1 MRTNAKKRFLAWTL
15 AFLMVFTYV
24 PATAYA
30 TDTVDAAPA
39 ETAAV
44 EDVAPATETAPAAE
58 TSEEP
63 AVVDVEADVV
73 VAEEAAAEE
82 TSTETEEP
90 ATGTE
95 EEISVLDG
103 QILIHNDKANGL
115 LKNGT
120 VTVTATGAA
129 LQKVTNTVTITNKS
143 GKKVMLTFD
152 YLADN
157 YNAFS
162 EANANGSIDGKV
174 LDAGES
180 ISMYITSKTSGTAT
194 LTLSNFVLEDVADSA
209 DMTFTFDDKMG
220 SITVAGEKV
229 ASGTKKTTTYAEG
242 LALTA
247 EPAAGAEFLGWIN
260 AETGRIF
267 STEAEFNLKPTKS
280 AEVEAVFVNDKS
292 GSYYMAG
299 TTFIFTDLDKATA
312 KAAALD
318 KRVVTLLNDVTLA
331 KGDHVIPAGVTLL
344 VPFDKD
350 NTLYTTNPKGV
361 HGSYQTP
368 KAYRTLTLEDGANLI
383 VNGAVSLSANHNAA
397 NGGAQA
403 SGAPTGNVSFM
414 DMEKGS
420 TVTVKD
426 GGALYAYGFIVG
438 EGAVKVE
445 SGAVVYENFQIEDFR
460 GGTVT
465 SNMATNNKGVLPIAQ
480 YYVQNIEVPMTLEAG
495 ATEFCYTSLYIS
507 SMVFG
512 SAVKFISNENAMFN
526 LEEGFVTKS
535 YDGKKDRLVVE
546 GNGDMSLSPITVE
559 LEGQKINSKA
569 FELPI
574 NGNIT
579 VKVNT
584 GDVEINQDI
593 ALLPGSEIEI
603 AEGATCTLGKGVNV
617 YTYDADQWGTYL
629 GSANAKIL
637 PVTYAPGKEY
647 NRTEK
652 DLVDASIIVNG
663 KLDAADGFLYTTTD
677 AKMEKGHA
685 NIYSTGNG
693 VIDIQSGT
701 QEYTYQTIQDGYNS
715 EYVEIYLLPAN
726 LVNGDGSHV
735 QTLETGVGTYTYAN
749 GTWACSHEV
758 KEEKVTKE
766 ATCTED
772 GLKTV
777 TCKCEIPHT
786 YIATIPAAHDLT
798 AVDRKE
804 PTCTEDGYTAGG
816 QCSKCDY
823 VENKEELPALGHTE
837 EAVKDVKPTCTETG
851 LEGKVICSVCKTV
864 LNEGTVIKALGHDW
878 DGGYVSVKPTVEKE
892 GQKVLT
898 CNECGETKTE
908 VIEKL
913 EERTISDY
921 ETFIEMATILEDLA
935 YEYTFTDKG
944 IGKDP
949 ANLFIKYIRTGVDRY
964 NSGSWQIMA
973 GYEDAGFADYV
984 AKWEADYNAANE
996 EKIYVTA
1003 LKNLENFNLPSG
1015 DYVDI
1020 GHMFGTMDIS
1030 YTNIDSVNHADVSG
1044 WAGDTTDL
1052 LSTADYY
1059 GDKGELEDCVDKI
1072 YRNYLCKSLDKE
1084 DIFSSTDML
1093 GDLDG
1098 FYVIQQLKNNDYE
1111 KGFIAKT
1118 MKAYFNEEL
1127 SEETRAKFFLE
1138 NRLNCGTTRE
1148 AVREAVYN
1156 AYTSNSVIATL
1167 EGTREFQSDEATLD
1181 TLRRACCYAFA
1192 DYICRLAG
1200 DFVDVTDNPYYEVYS
1215 AKYSNLAP
1223 GISQEIKSAK
1233 TADNKEM
1240 MYYVATADITR
1251 DDVNVY
1257 ANYASRP
1264 VDVLGTDEN
1273 GKPKYDWQM
1282 TRVLDQAQKAQN
1294 KFGDPTSKDYIEN
1307 YNVITAINADGFNM
1321 QTGEPGGLLVMDG
1334 KEYHGVDGGGFFG
1347 IMKDGTAVL
1356 GTQDE
1361 YNTIYKDKVAEGV
1374 GGFGTLLVKEGQIAQ
1389 TPSSDYYANRA
1400 SRTAVGI
1407 TKTGKVVFLVVDGR
1421 QNSSVGGSMEEI
1433 AQIML
1438 EAGCWSA
1445 INLDGGGST
1454 TYVGRPEGTDGLD
1467 VINVP
1472 SDGIQRSVSTT
1483 LMMVS
1488 TAPSS
1493 TAFDHAVLETATNYM
1508 SKGSEMQVT
1517 AKGVSATGNST
1528 DLPENTTWAVSNDKA
1543 TISKDGVLTAVS
1555 NGTVDVQLKDGD
1567 KIVGKKTIT
1576 IVVPDKVTFSK
1587 SSVNVVYGSSVTL
1600 PVKAYYEGKLVTVN
1614 PGDFDF
1620 VIGNAAAGTIKGFE
1634 FTAAEGTGIRNT
1646 NVTLTVKGTAAS
1658 GTIAVRLYN
1667 QGEATFDFDKA
1678 TGGTREFAWDRQVS
1692 NAFPGENNGY
1702 YVDDEKKAMTTTY
1715 TFAIDMTQIPIPEK
1729 LADLT
1734 YMLPG
1739 SDLPD
1744 ACAWTFLCNLAGRI
1758 SDLTQVTAVIDFDD
1772 NVDID
1777 YKDVKIVTDYFKL
1790 NKEATTFDAET
1801 NTLTLKMNWVRQFAA
1816 IDYEMANPICIVT
1829 GLKITPKADAKW
1841 DENKTLQITNK
1852 GTISYEAYMK
1862 ASSLYTF
1869 ANNPANQQR
1878 YDLYPYE
1885 NDYIMING
1893 DQDKGGK
1900 FGATYCYYSDT
1911 YSLINS
1917 TKKGWIGENGGQAYY
1932 KDGQKLTGL
1941 QLINGFYYDF
1951 GEEGWIKSR
1960 DDKYSGFITNKD
1972 KTYSYA
1978 RDGVLVGGWVQVEDD
1993 YYYFAHDTKKNLSG
2007 KHTLEVTT
2015 QTQLNINSGTGK
2027 PKEYLVITEDI
2038 EYEFD
2043 AKGKVTP
2050 RWYTDPDDGKTYY
2063 YVGPQCLCWKQGIE
2077 IDGKIYYIARSGMV
2091 YKGLVGIQVVKADP
2105 AQYYILDKQTGE
2117 FIQKCLGFVQYNGL
2131 TYYFPD
2137 PLTEIKKD
2145 KDGNSVYT
2153 ADQLYNGRLKGFH
2166 QLDGKYYLFG
2176 EKGAMKFG
2184 KQDISAFNPDGCPT
2198 LTFDKAA
2205 GGYAV
2210 DVNGEAVTSLTHNY
2224 VKAYIAP
2231 TATTKGG
2238 WALQC
2243 ENCGDISK
2251 WTKVQTYKQYVNAT
2265 TIKGSSKAAI
2275 KDETITLTWKAN
2287 SEAKMTR
2294 YDVYR
2299 SKTGKA
2305 GSYAKVATVK
2315 TAKYVDKKAT
2325 PGTKYY
2331 YKVQG
2336 VSVVKNVGYKTKF
2349 SNVMS
2354 NKVPKA
2360 TAKFV
2365 KNSKVKGVKAAFIAK
2380 GVKLTWE
2387 APRFKAKGY
2396 EIWRATAKNGKYT
2409 KVKTVTGL
2417 QCKDTKNTKVGKVYW
2432 YKVRAYKMVNGK
2444 KVYSAYSAKVSKKV
2458 LNKQNANIYNSVNG
2472 IDGITNVK
2480 AAAVDGGIKVTWS
2493 KKAAVK
2499 ANQYEI
2505 WRAVKGGK
2513 YVKVATVNKAASV
2526 NKNITFT
2533 DKKAAKGKTYNY
2545 KVIGKRTVAGVTAKT
2560 KASAVVSAVR

>member
-30 TDTVDAAPA
+30 TDTVDAVPA
-39 ETAAV
+39 ETAV
-44 EDVAPATETAPAAE
+44 TEDVTPVA
-58 TSEEP
+58 EP
-63 AVVDVEADVV
+63 AP
-73 VAEEAAAEE
+73 AEE
-82 TSTETEEP
+82 TSGTETP
-90 ATGTE
+90 ATAAVAAEIEVSEETPAPAIEAGTE
-95 EEISVLDG
+95 AELSVLDG
-103 QILIHNDKANGL
+103 QVLIYNDKAAGSV
-115 LKNGT
+115 KDGV
-120 VTVTATGAA
+120 VTITAEGGNLSQT
-129 LQKVTNTVTITNKS
+129 KNTVTFTNKS
-143 GKKVMLTFD
+143 GKIATLEFD
-152 YLADN
+152 YIAEN
-157 YNAFS
+157 YKEFS
-162 EANANGSIDGKV
+162 VDGATAATGTYSGV

-180 ISMYITSKTSGTAT
+180 MSLYIIGKKANADNTAI
-194 LTLSNFVLEDVADSA
+194 LTLSNFSLEAVSDASE
-209 DMTFTFDDKMG
+209 MTFSFDEKLG
-220 SITVAGEKV
+220 SITVAGEDT
-229 ASGTKKTTTYAEG
+229 ASGTTKATTYAEG

-247 EPAAGAEFLGWIN
+247 TPVAGAEFLGWIN

-267 STEAEFNLKPTKS
+267 SRNAEFNLKPTKS
-280 AEVEAVFVNDKS
+280 ATVEAVFIDDQS
-292 GSYYMAG
+292 GSYFLAG
-299 TTFIFTDLDKATA
+299 TTFILTDLEAAAA
-312 KAAALD
+312 KAATLE
-318 KRVVTLLNDVTLA
+318 KKVVTLLNDVTLA
-331 KGDHVIPAGVTLL
+331 KGNYVIPVGVTLL
-344 VPFDKD
+344 VPFDD
-350 NTLYTTNPKGV
+350 ENTLYTTNPKGI
-361 HGSYQTP
+361 HSYKTP
-368 KAYRTLTLEDGANLI
+368 VAYRTLTLAEGANLI

-397 NGGAQA
+397 NGGARA
-403 SGAPTGNVSFM
+403 SGAPTGDVSFM
-414 DMEKGS
+414 SLEKDS
-420 TVTVKD
+420 TVTIKD
-426 GGALYAYGFIVG
+426 GASLYAYGYIVG
-438 EGAVKVE
+438 EGTVKAE
-445 SGAVVYENFQIEDFR
+445 SGATVYENFQIEDFR

-465 SNMATNNKGVLPIAQ
+465 TSMATSEGDEGVLPIGQ

-495 ATEFCYTSLYIS
+495 ATEYCYTSLYINQ
-507 SMVFG
+507 MVLG
-512 SAVKFISNENAMFN
+512 SAVEFISSSDLAMFK
-526 LEEGFVTKS
+526 LDSGSVTKT
-535 YDGKKDRLVVE
+535 YDGETDRLIVE
-546 GNGDMSLSPITVE
+546 SNGDMALSPIAVE
-559 LEGQKINSKA
+559 MNGQEIKSKD

-574 NGNIT
+574 NSNIT
-579 VKVNT
+579 VRVNT
-584 GDVEINQDI
+584 GEVEINQDI
-593 ALLPGSEIEI
+593 ALTPGSKIEI
-603 AEGATCTLGKGVNV
+603 AEGATCTLSKGISV
-617 YTYDADQWGTYL
+617 YVYDADQWGTYY
-629 GSANAKIL
+629 GSGNAKIL
-637 PVTYAPGKEY
+637 PVSYAPGKKY
-647 NRTEK
+647 DRTEK
-652 DLVDASIIVNG
+652 DLVDAAILVNG
-663 KLDAADGFLYTTTD
+663 KLDAADGFLYTTAD
-677 AKMEKGHA
+677 KNLEKGHA

-693 VIDIQSGT
+693 VINIQSGL
-701 QEYTYQTIQDGYNS
+701 QEFTYQFIQSGGS
-715 EYVEIYLLPAN
+715 GEYVEIPLLPAN
-726 LVNGDGSHV
+726 LVNEDGTFV
-735 QTLETGVGTYTYAN
+735 QTLEETTGTYTYDN
-749 GTWACSHEV
+749 GTWGCSHEV
-758 KEEKVTKE
+758 ATEEVIKESN
-766 ATCTED
+766 CTEE

-777 TCKCEIPHT
+777 TCKCSIPHT
-786 YIATIPAAHDLT
+786 YIATIPPSHDLT

-804 PTCTEDGYTAGG
+804 PTCTEPGYTAGG
-816 QCSKCDY
+816 QCSRCDY
-823 VENKEELPALGHTE
+823 VENIGELPALGHTE
-837 EAVKDVKPTCTETG
+837 EAVKDLKPTCTEAG
-851 LEGKVICSVCKTV
+851 LEGKVICAVCKVV
-864 LNEGTVIKALGHDW
+864 LKEGTPIEALGHDW
-878 DGGYVSVKPTVEKE
+878 DNGYVSVKPTVDKV
-892 GQKVLT
+892 GQRVLT
-898 CNECGETKTE
+898 CNECGATKTE
-908 VIEKL
+908 EIPKL
-913 EERTISDY
+913 EERNVSDY
-921 ETFIEMATILEDLA
+921 ETFIQLVEILEDLA

-949 ANLFIKYIRTGVDRY
+949 ANLFIKYVRTGVDRY

-984 AKWEADYNAANE
+984 AKWEMDYNASVENE
-996 EKIYVTA
+996 SDKIYVTA

-1015 DYVDI
+1015 DYVDL

-1072 YRNYLCKSLDKE
+1072 YRNYLCKSLDKD

-1098 FYVIQQLKNNDYE
+1098 FYLIQQLKNNEYE
-1111 KGFIAKT
+1111 KGFITKT

-1200 DFVDVTDNPYYEVYS
+1200 DFVDVTDNPYYDVYS

-1273 GKPKYDWQM
+1273 GKPVYDWQM
-1282 TRVLDQAQKAQN
+1282 TRVLDQAQRAQ
-1294 KFGDPTSKDYIEN
+1294 KKYGDPTSADYINN

-1321 QTGEPGGLLVMDG
+1321 TTGEPGGLLVMDG

-1356 GTQDE
+1356 GTQKE
-1361 YNTIYKDKVAEGV
+1361 YNEIYKDKVAEGV
-1374 GGFGTLLVKEGQIAQ
+1374 GGFGTMLVKEGQIAQ
-1389 TPSSDYYANRA
+1389 TPSANYYTNRA

-1454 TYVGRPEGTDGLD
+1454 TYVGRPEGTDELD

-1472 SDGIQRSVSTT
+1472 SDGEQRSVSTT

-1493 TAFDHAVLETATNYM
+1493 TTFDHAVLETATNFM

-1517 AKGVSATGNST
+1517 AKGVSATGNAT

-1555 NGTVDVQLKDGD
+1555 NGTVDVQLKEGD

-1614 PGDFDF
+1614 PGDFDI
-1620 VIGNAAAGTIKGFE
+1620 VVGNPAAGTVDGFV
-1634 FTAAEGTGIRNT
+1634 FAAAEGTEIRNT
-1646 NVTLTVKGTAAS
+1646 NVTLTVKGTTAS

-1667 QGEATFDFDKA
+1667 QGEATFDFDMA

-1702 YVDDEKKAMTTTY
+1702 YVDDENKDMTTSY

-1777 YKDVKIVTDYFKL
+1777 YSKVNVVTDYFKL
-1790 NKEATTFDAET
+1790 NKDGTVFDEAT

-1829 GLKITPKADAKW
+1829 GLKITPKKDAKW
-1841 DENKTLQITNK
+1841 DTNKTLQITNK

-1900 FGATYCYYSDT
+1900 FGATYVEYSDT

-1932 KDGQKLTGL
+1932 VDGEKLTGI
-1941 QLINGFYYDF
+1941 QLLNGFYYDF

-1960 DDKYSGFITNKD
+1960 DHKYTGFITNDD
-1972 KTYSYA
+1972 KSYSYS
-1978 RDGVLVGGWVQVEDD
+1978 RDGVLVGGWVLVDNE
-1993 YYYFAHDTKKNLSG
+1993 YYYFADDTKKNLEG
-2007 KHTLEVTT
+2007 KHTIHVTT
-2015 QTQLNINSGTGK
+2015 QTQLNLNSGTGK
-2027 PKEYLVITEDI
+2027 PREYLVIEEDV

-2043 AKGKVTP
+2043 SKGKVTP
-2050 RWYTDPDDGKTYY
+2050 RWFTAEDGKLYY

-2077 IDGKIYYIARSGMV
+2077 IEGKQYYIARSGMV
-2091 YKGLVGIQVVKADP
+2091 YRGLVGIQVVTANPK
-2105 AQYYILDKQTGE
+2105 QYYILDKETGE
-2117 FIQKCLGFVQYNGL
+2117 FIQECLGFVEYNGK
-2131 TYYFPD
+2131 TYYYPD
-2137 PLTEIKKD
+2137 PLEEIKKG
-2145 KDGNSVYT
+2145 KYT
-2153 ADQLYNGRLKGFH
+2153 EDQLYNGRLKGFH

-2176 EKGAMKFG
+2176 EQGGMQFG
-2184 KQDISAFNPDGCPT
+2184 KKDVSAYIVDGCPT

-2210 DVNGEAVTSLTHNY
+2210 DVNGEPVTNLTHNH
-2224 VKAYIAP
+2224 VKAFIAP

-2243 ENCGDISK
+2243 ENCGEISQ
-2251 WTKVQTYKQYVNAT
+2251 WTKVQTFKQYVNST
-2265 TIKGSSKAAI
+2265 TVKGSSKAAV
-2275 KDETITLTWKAN
+2275 KDETITLTWKTN

-2305 GSYAKVATVK
+2305 GSFAKIATVK
-2315 TAKYVDKKAT
+2315 TTKYVDKKAT

-2336 VSVVKNVGYKTKF
+2336 VSVVKNAAYKTKF
-2349 SNVMS
+2349 SNVMY
-2354 NKVPKA
+2354 NTVPKVKA
-2360 TAKFV
+2360 QFV
-2365 KNSKVKGVKAAFIAK
+2365 KNSNLKGVKTAFIAN

-2387 APRFKAKGY
+2387 APRFKANGY

-2409 KVKTVTGL
+2409 KVKSVTSL
-2417 QCKDTKNTKVGKVYW
+2417 FAKDTKNVKVGKVYW
-2432 YKVRAYKMVNGK
+2432 YKVRAYKMINGK
-2444 KVYSAYSAKVSKKV
+2444 KVYSKYSVKVSKKV
-2458 LNKQNANIYNSVNG
+2458 LNKQNAAIYNSVNG
-2472 IDGITNVK
+2472 VAGITNVK
-2480 AAAVDGGIKVTWS
+2480 AAVVDNGIKITWS
-2493 KKAAVK
+2493 KTAAVK

-2505 WRAVKGGK
+2505 WRAEKGGK
-2513 YVKVATVNKAASV
+2513 YTKIATVDKAAYI
-2526 NKNITFT
+2526 NKNITYT

-2560 KASAVVSAVR
+2560 KASAVVSAAR